1 MNLNG
6 LHRAEL
12 PMLCAGALQ
21 SKISVWILLR
31 RVVSGLINNIII
43 IIKTHIPTH
52 IPYTINDG
60 PGFRPWSFLRKE
72 DASSLELQ
80 GCRLPQE
87 NEANNN

>member
-1 MNLNG
+1 MG
-6 LHRAEL
+6 STAEL

-21 SKISVWILLR
+21 SNISVWVLLR
-31 RVVSGLINNIII
+31 RVVSGLIIIII

-72 DASSLELQ
+72 DASPLEL
-80 GCRLPQE
+80 
-87 NEANNN
+87 